1 MPIYLLT
8 GQFETEKETANSH
21 SRGVRNSHRRSGP
34 GTVSHHGDPGPLH
47 RGEML
52 GAGRFEVE
60 RFRLGKPVR
69 LYSPG
74 DRFRSCPRCED
85 RILGGAAAARS
96 SVGRGDFR
104 VEAEDRVFRRLGL
117 RVRTPFMAGEKPYTP
132 WNMQHN
138 HLSPAAVKAGL
149 GPIGWHTLR
158 HTYRAWLGDNGE
170 PLTVQKEL
178 MRHASIQTTL
188 NTYGGGMMDSMREAH
203 GRVVRQA
210 MPR

>member
-1 MPIYLLT
+1 LSPTNIFAPASTPAKSIFGLSLFVLAVTGAIFLVVFGLL
-8 GQFETEKETANSH
+8 
-21 SRGVRNSHRRSGP
+21 
-34 GTVSHHGDPGPLH
+34 
-47 RGEML
+47 
-52 GAGRFEVE
+52 
-60 RFRLGKPVR
+60 
-69 LYSPG
+69 LYSVVK
-74 DRFRSCPRCED
+74 FRKRQNEDGREPPQVDGSNRED

-117 RVRTPFMAGEKPYTP
+117 RVRIAFHGRRKALHT

-158 HTYRAWLGDNGE
+158 HTYRAWLGDKGE

-188 NTYGGGMMDSMREAH
+188 NTYGGGMMESMREAH
-203 GRVVRQA
+203 GRVVKQA
-210 MPR
+210 MAR